1 MSKPKKTQANTTSAA
16 IHAMLSAAQPLP
28 APPEHVRLRT
38 NDKPFWDAI
47 MRARARD
54 EWTDADLIAAAQ
66 LARCQS
72 DIEAESLALESE
84 GSVVENAR
92 GTQIMNPRHS
102 VLEQLSRRQL
112 ALMRSLRISGSSTG
126 ERKEDL
132 VKARRLQQQ
141 AERALAEVT
150 DDDELLAT

>member
-1 MSKPKKTQANTTSAA
+1 MAKKAPSNSAA
-16 IHAMLSAAQPLP
+16 SAIKAMVAAATPLP
-28 APPEHVRLRT
+28 AVPACVKLKAI
-38 NDKPFWDAI
+38 DLPFWEAI
-47 MRARARD
+47 MRARTRD

-66 LARCQS
+66 LARCQRE
-72 DIEAESLALESE
+72 IERESEALEIE
-84 GSVVENAR
+84 GSVIENQR

-132 VKARRLQQQ
+132 VKARRVQQN
-141 AERALAEVT
+141 AERALGEIA
-150 DDDELLAT
+150 DEEFLAS

>member
-1 MSKPKKTQANTTSAA
+1 MAKPKKTQANTATAA
-16 IHAMLSAAQPLP
+16 VRAMIAAAQPLP
-28 APPEHVRLRT
+28 PIPSHVRLRDA
-38 NDKPFWDAI
+38 DKPFWEAI
-47 MRARARD
+47 MRARTRD

-72 DIEAESLALESE
+72 DIEAESLALEAE
-84 GSVVENAR
+84 GSVIENQR

-126 ERKEDL
+126 DRKEDL
-132 VKARRLQQQ
+132 VKARNLQRQ
-141 AERALAEVT
+141 AERALAEVA